1 MQNLQER
8 VAASLQL
15 CTNPRLNKLGYRR
28 INYLHHDYF
37 MLYRVVDD
45 KAIVDSI
52 FHFFEDY
59 ENKMK

>member
-1 MQNLQER
+1 MQ
-8 VAASLQL
+8 
-15 CTNPRLNKLGYRR
+15 RLVLTSVPLYVFF
-28 INYLHHDYF
+28 NYLHHDYF